1 MRSIVRKYYEF
12 LCYDNIIYNEL
23 KSKYPELENELDEIR
38 KNVLSEKKE
47 NIIYYLEIKLNL
59 KKDKEY
65 IESLFLDKRLR
76 GTKKIIDQN
85 WELVDQE
92 ERQTQDETQSTP
104 FEILNSNKIYKIK
117 KGDESWHEFKQNIA
131 SKIFFQNFSILEKED
146 HLEIYLI

>member
-65 IESLFLDKRLR
+65 IESLFLDKRLEETR
-76 GTKKIIDQN
+76 KRIDQN
-85 WELVDQE
+85 WEIVDKE
-92 ERQTQDETQSTP
+92 EVKEDKTSI
-104 FEILNSNKIYKIK
+104 EILDSNKIYKIK
-117 KGDESWHEFKQNIA
+117 KGDKYWSEFKQNIA
-131 SKIFFQNFSILEKED
+131 SKIFFQNFSILEKKN
-146 HLEIYLI
+146 HLEIYFI

>member
-65 IESLFLDKRLR
+65 IESLFLDK
-76 GTKKIIDQN
+76 TPQKKLKYAKTI
-85 WELVDQE
+85 EY
-92 ERQTQDETQSTP
+92 P
-104 FEILNSNKIYKIK
+104 F
-117 KGDESWHEFKQNIA
+117 
-131 SKIFFQNFSILEKED
+131 
-146 HLEIYLI
+146 